1 MMKYLTNIPQ
11 DVEEYGFC
19 KTLLVRR
26 EVIHIKHILTEVFDR
41 QSIDI
46 NKYINK
52 LDISLFDYMKI
63 MTNRLRDVHHFSR
76 NYTNDINEIVKS
88 SRDRFFPTL
97 NLYQCLNNVIILDFD
112 GVVTDKNFRRL
123 YELCISRCNVIIC
136 SANPTIT
143 EDYFIK
149 NNLSIPN
156 HIYSCKGKVKK
167 INTLIYLQKIY
178 DYVFYVDNEIEYLEY
193 AWLFGLQTFHYTKGC
208 IKYFSLKTK

>member
-1 MMKYLTNIPQ
+1 MKYLTNIPQ

-112 GVVTDKNFRRL
+112 
-123 YELCISRCNVIIC
+123 
-136 SANPTIT
+136 
-143 EDYFIK
+143 
-149 NNLSIPN
+149 
-156 HIYSCKGKVKK
+156 
-167 INTLIYLQKIY
+167 
-178 DYVFYVDNEIEYLEY
+178 
-193 AWLFGLQTFHYTKGC
+193 
-208 IKYFSLKTK
+208 